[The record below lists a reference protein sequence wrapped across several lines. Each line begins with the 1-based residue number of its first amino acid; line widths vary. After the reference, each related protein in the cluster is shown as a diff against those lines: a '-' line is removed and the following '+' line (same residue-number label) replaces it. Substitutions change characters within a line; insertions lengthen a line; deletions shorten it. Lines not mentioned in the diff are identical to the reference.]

1 MSGARR
7 SSRWWIAV
15 QVAPLLLSVGA
26 WLALQGVLRRD
37 CVVKQAGYG
46 FVGCIVAPEH
56 EPWLDWRH
64 GTRRDL
70 LRAAVAQRG
79 WLWPLALAQ
88 EVRGGAA
95 QLLVESARGDDATAV
110 AEAVE
115 RQQLDPAFGAL
126 HFALAWS
133 ESRRGMPEFL
143 AAWLDGA
150 PHQQLFAAV
159 TLSMLTGTRAQR
171 LDRVN
176 YSPLPA
182 PEPAARA
189 AELERTAQA
198 LFLQPL
204 ADAAAAWR
212 EEVAAAT
219 QRSRAEIVALLAIC
233 PRRWSLF

>member
-7 SSRWWIAV
+7 SGRWWIAV

-26 WLALQGVLRRD
+26 WLTLQGVLRRD
-37 CVVKQAGYG
+37 CMVAAARCGGHFCAGDTST
-46 FVGCIVAPEH
+46 

-79 WLWPLALAQ
+79 WLWPLGLKW

-115 RQQLDPAFGAL
+115 RELLDPAFGAL

-133 ESRRGMPEFL
+133 ENRRGIPEFL
-143 AAWLDGA
+143 AEWLDGA
-150 PHQQLFAAV
+150 PHQQLFATV
-159 TLSMLTGTRAQR
+159 TLTMLTGTRAQR
-171 LDRVN
+171 LDRAY
-176 YSPLPA
+176 YSPLPSPDA
-182 PEPAARA
+182 VARA
-189 AELERTAQA
+189 ESMESTAQL
-198 LFLQPL
+198 LFEQPL

-212 EEVAAAT
+212 ADVAAAT
-219 QRSRAEIVALLAIC
+219 QRARAEIVALLAIC